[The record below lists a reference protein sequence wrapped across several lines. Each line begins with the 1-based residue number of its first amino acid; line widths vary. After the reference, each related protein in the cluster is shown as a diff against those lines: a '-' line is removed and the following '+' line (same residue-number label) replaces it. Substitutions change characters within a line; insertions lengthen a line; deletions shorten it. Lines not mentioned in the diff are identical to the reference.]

1 MKTDKNLSLENEKR
15 QINAATQSP
24 LVKGA
29 DLLICSLEKEG
40 IDTVFAYP
48 GGTSLE
54 IHQAMTRH
62 PSLRVVL
69 PRHEQGGVFAASGY
83 ARATGRVGV
92 CIATSGPG
100 ATNLVTGIADAYMD
114 SIPLV
119 VITGQVSQQSI
130 GRNAFQETD
139 FFGITLSIS
148 KYSYLVTNVDDIPR
162 IIKEAFYLA
171 STGRPGPVV
180 IDIPKNI
187 QQQQTVIPDSWPT
200 SINLRGYTPDQ
211 KTSQEDLLEVVKM
224 IEASK
229 SPLICAGGGII
240 SANASEAL
248 RQFVKLTKIPIATT
262 LMGIGSFPEDDPR
275 VILLPHSD
283 S

>member
-29 DLLICSLEKEG
+29 DLLIRSLEKEG

-162 IIKEAFYLA
+162 IIKE
-171 STGRPGPVV
+171 
-180 IDIPKNI
+180 
-187 QQQQTVIPDSWPT
+187 
-200 SINLRGYTPDQ
+200 
-211 KTSQEDLLEVVKM
+211 
-224 IEASK
+224 
-229 SPLICAGGGII
+229 
-240 SANASEAL
+240 
-248 RQFVKLTKIPIATT
+248 
-262 LMGIGSFPEDDPR
+262 
-275 VILLPHSD
+275 
-283 S
+283 